1 MASNSEGP
9 TYEHQPGSGK
19 LLHLD
24 GAWSYP
30 GEKTRTTVTHPACE
44 VGMVLQGEE
53 RILFEDGHEGVFRRG
68 DVWLCNSWEV
78 HAWQVSD
85 CGVRTVV
92 PHFLPEFLGEADVG
106 CGPWQTLFAAS
117 PGSRP
122 RVQDDRTR
130 EHFCAI
136 GEDLSRE
143 SLLKRP
149 SWTHLV
155 RLEVLHLLTELARD
169 WQPPP
174 TIDGRAE
181 RGPRVELPELPARL
195 MPAFVLVRSTHPHKV
210 SVSQAAK
217 ACAMSRSR
225 FEAEFRRAA
234 GVSLGQFC
242 LQMRLKAAA
251 HLLASSDLTVKEVA
265 VRTGFWDDSHLHRF
279 FLREYGQTPSHYRA
293 SHVKRHL
300 RRDNR
305 PTEA

>member
-1 MASNSEGP
+1 
-9 TYEHQPGSGK
+9 
-19 LLHLD
+19 
-24 GAWSYP
+24 
-30 GEKTRTTVTHPACE
+30 
-44 VGMVLQGEE
+44 MVLQGEE

-195 MPAFVLVRSTHPHKV
+195 MPAFVLVRSTHPHRV

-265 VRTGFWDDSHLHRF
+265 VRTGF
-279 FLREYGQTPSHYRA
+279 
-293 SHVKRHL
+293 
-300 RRDNR
+300 
-305 PTEA
+305 